1 MSTRERPGVLA
12 NGGGRISTGVRS
24 LSGCV
29 RSTTRTEPSAS
40 PVARFV
46 RVSVA
51 TKCLLQPFGT
61 DVGIDFGVQH
71 ERAVAVLGPRA
82 DALEI
87 FRRAGGDAMA
97 ARGLGQRGEVRRWE
111 LRELDRDAHRAEMVD
126 LGAV

>member
-40 PVARFV
+40 PVARSV

-71 ERAVAVLGPRA
+71 ERAVAILQPVAHR
-82 DALEI
+82 LEI
-87 FRRAGGDAMA
+87 LRRAGGQAVA
-97 ARGLGQRGEVRRWE
+97 AGGLGQPGEV
-111 LRELDRDAHRAEMVD
+111 
-126 LGAV
+126 